1 MHRDGTPRIPDRVR
15 RLLGEF
21 PGPVFLA
28 AHADAGWRA
37 EWGASSTNGH
47 PSEAHVSYLSE
58 TGAFV
63 LSVRTVLPEPVPP
76 PTIRTVVTLSS
87 ALLEVRRAA
96 ARPGGPNKR
105 NLHPHTKGE
114 SRSQFESA
122 ARDEAAAPE
131 LRRVIRIDE
140 TEVAGLRKDFPDCS
154 IAEFPW
160 TGDIRILCAGD
171 TAVIDRLQLRSSPGI
186 PVDEF
191 G

>member
-15 RLLGEF
+15 RLLSEF

-28 AHADAGWRA
+28 AHADAGWRTQ
-37 EWGASSTNGH
+37 WGASSTDGQ
-47 PSEAHVSYLSE
+47 PSEAHVSYRSE

-96 ARPGGPNKR
+96 ARPSGPNKR
-105 NLHPHTKGE
+105 NLHPHTTDE
-114 SRSQFESA
+114 FRSQFESA
-122 ARDEAAAPE
+122 VRDEAAAPE

-140 TEVAGLRKDFPDCS
+140 TEVAGRRKDFPDCS
-154 IAEFPW
+154 IAEVPW

-171 TAVIDRLQLRSSPGI
+171 TTVIDRLQLRSLPGI
-186 PVDEF
+186 PVDE
-191 G
+191 